1 MPSDQIT
8 GDMIGSPQDV
18 HCTVST
24 VDGVEF
30 SAVLISWTGPE
41 GNAITNNSRVTIS
54 PTTSSVNEHG
64 NDYISTLQFAYLMEI
79 DEGIY
84 TCNVVILESTGS
96 NSVEIINL
104 IGKW

>member
-1 MPSDQIT
+1 M
-8 GDMIGSPQDV
+8 
-18 HCTVST
+18 
-24 VDGVEF
+24 
-30 SAVLISWTGPE
+30 LISWTGPE

-64 NDYISTLQFAYLMEI
+64 NDYISTLQFTYLMEG
-79 DEGIY
+79 DEGMY